1 MKTNLR
7 LELDALILL
16 REEYKA
22 AITNDKSMFILM
34 EIKVRLEAMREI
46 CLEDMLE
53 QVG

>member
-16 REEYKA
+16 RKEYQA
-22 AITNDKSMFILM
+22 AVTNDESMFVLM
-34 EIKVRLEAMREI
+34 EIKMRLDVIKEI
-46 CLEDMLE
+46 CLEDMLD